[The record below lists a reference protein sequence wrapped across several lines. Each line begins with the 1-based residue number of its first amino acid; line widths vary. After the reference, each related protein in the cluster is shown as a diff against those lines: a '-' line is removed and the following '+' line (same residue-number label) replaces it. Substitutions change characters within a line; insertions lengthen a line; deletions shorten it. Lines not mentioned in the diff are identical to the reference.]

1 MEELTRVLVPLIEDS
16 VKRHIESLALRIS
29 HKLEA
34 GRGQGSHKLKLEPNQ
49 TDNDSCCLHTN
60 TEPTLSQHH
69 LSSRVRAGAEELQQ
83 EFQQTLNTWGLETGK
98 EESNDNHLENILS
111 MGFKKTTLQDYFI
124 GEYYLLYCY
133 IFALLPSFETDS
145 RLTFVDKLI

>member
-34 GRGQGSHKLKLEPNQ
+34 ERGHKLKLDPNQ

-60 TEPTLSQHH
+60 TETLSQHQ
-69 LSSRVRAGAEELQQ
+69 LGNPPRVRAGAEDLQQ

-98 EESNDNHLENILS
+98 EKNSDNHLENILS

-124 GEYYLLYCY
+124 GEYCCY
-133 IFALLPSFETDS
+133 FALLLPSFVTDFS
-145 RLTFVDKLI
+145 G

>member
-34 GRGQGSHKLKLEPNQ
+34 GRGQASHKLKLEPNQ

-83 EFQQTLNTWGLETGK
+83 EFQQTLNIWGLETGK

-124 GEYYLLYCY
+124 GEYFLPYCY
-133 IFALLPSFETDS
+133 IS
-145 RLTFVDKLI
+145 RLTFVNKLI